1 MSRRQEE
8 HSQKLGAPE
17 DWVQK
22 KKVKKVF
29 RRRPRTEGGSDQSKL
44 IILKRNNFNLTGLTN
59 SRNL

>member
-22 KKVKKVF
+22 KKVKKV